1 VDPKTDPKTYKVT
14 EYVNDAISLRI
25 TPFMLD
31 SYAREYEDMV
41 RQRDAQMTEM
51 DELRNSNRNLSAQ
64 V

>member
-1 VDPKTDPKTYKVT
+1 
-14 EYVNDAISLRI
+14 VNDAISLRI